1 MKKLSVLLLTALSV
15 TVLLTGCGKKEEEPA
30 KSPETEGIV
39 LENEN
44 TEEPAE
50 EQTEAPADD
59 EKGPEGS
66 VRSSITNEW
75 IPEELE
81 AQRPIAVM
89 MPTDKAA
96 QPQYGIGQAEVLYEC
111 MEEGS
116 MSRQLAVI
124 NDWQELEQIGN
135 IRSCRDYYIQWAM
148 EWDPVLIHFGG
159 VFYMRD
165 RISRSDVENISGTY
179 SDGTPETTAPG
190 AGAFFRT
197 KDRSAPHNAYV
208 SASSVLNAMDNLGYQ
223 KEHRSSYEA
232 NHFKFAPSAAP
243 NTLEGASG
251 VIDAATIDLSDC
263 FPVTKSSLKY
273 SEADGVYYK
282 SLYGQPQVDAATG
295 EQLAFKNVIIQE
307 CYYEVLDAKG
317 YLAFR
322 VNDVES
328 KGYYVTNGKA
338 IPIRWEKT
346 TDFGP
351 TRYYDMA
358 GNEIEINTGKTYIAV
373 VQNDTTPVLK

>member
-1 MKKLSVLLLTALSV
+1 MKKLSVILLAALSA
-15 TVLLTGCGKKEEEPA
+15 TLLMTGCGKQEEEST
-30 KSPETEGIV
+30 KEPEKESIV
-39 LENEN
+39 LESET

-50 EQTEAPADD
+50 EVAEEPVDD
-59 EKGPEGS
+59 EVGPEGT

-81 AQRPIAVM
+81 AQRPIAMM

-96 QPQYGIGQAEVLYEC
+96 QPQYGIGNAEVLYEC

-124 NDWQELEQIGN
+124 NDWQELDQIGN
-135 IRSCRDYYIQWAM
+135 VRSCRDYYIQWAM
-148 EWDPVLIHFGG
+148 EWDPILIHFGG

-179 SDGTPETTAPG
+179 SDGTPETSAPG

-197 KDRSAPHNAYV
+197 KDKSSPHNAYV
-208 SASSVLNAMDNLGYQ
+208 SASSVLNAMEDLGYQ
-223 KEHRSSYEA
+223 ETHRDSYEA
-232 NHFKFAPSAAP
+232 DHFKFAPSSAP
-243 NTLEGASG
+243 NTLEGKNG
-251 VIDAATIDLSDC
+251 VIDATSIDLSDC
-263 FPVTKSSLKY
+263 FPVTKSGLEY
-273 SEADGVYYK
+273 SEEDGVYYK
-282 SLYGQPQVDAATG
+282 TLYGAPQVDAATN

-307 CYYEVLDAKG
+307 CHYEVLDAKG

-322 VNDVES
+322 VNDVELG
-328 KGYYVTNGKA
+328 GYYVTNGKA

-346 TDFGP
+346 TEFGP
-351 TRYYDMA
+351 TRYFDMD
-358 GNEIEINTGKTYIAV
+358 GNEIEMNTGKTYIAV
-373 VQNDTTPVLK
+373 IQDDTTPVLK